1 MQFFIIAGG
10 SMDADI
16 VVSIPT
22 KVYTTK
28 DGRAVIEQSANSV
41 VLLSA
46 DQILTVIHDLRACY
60 DYCAAWK
67 EPTQEPDRAVTTETQ
82 P

>member
-1 MQFFIIAGG
+1 MKTLH
-10 SMDADI
+10 
-16 VVSIPT
+16 T
-22 KVYTTK
+22 KVYTTS
-28 DGRAVIEQSANSV
+28 DGRAVIEQSQSSV

-46 DQILTVIHDLRACY
+46 DQILAVIDELRACY

-67 EPTQEPDRAVTTETQ
+67 QPAHEPDRANVTEIQ

>member
-1 MQFFIIAGG
+1 
-10 SMDADI
+10 MDTDI
-16 VVSIPT
+16 DGPIPT

-28 DGRAVIEQSANSV
+28 DGRAVIEQSKTSL

-46 DQILTVIHDLRACY
+46 DQILAIVNELHACY

-67 EPTQEPDRAVTTETQ
+67 QPTQEQGRAVVTEIQ